1 MGGVVPE
8 PRKAVMISVEPS
20 WADQSGTLQ
29 TIPARME
36 NKSAGGA
43 CIRIKKQ
50 IVVGAKLSVKCRWDQ
65 FVGIAKYCRSDG
77 QEYLV
82 GIQREKA
89 KNAVLDLG
97 DGAGRAVVPFQ
108 VVVRNSSATVSTAKI
123 APAPPAPRESK
134 LDDVVVAKL
143 SVETAPI
150 VRIAS
155 VEAIMPRIAVT
166 QAPGDNKGL
175 GISPIP
181 EFQFTGLKEIKPK
194 HSRKRKGKEKKHMQL
209 KWLDLAYS
217 HVKQDEPAAN
227 SNGNATANIEKEIPA
242 PQINSQVPPQ
252 APPPVVQSAE
262 AIAVA
267 PTPERVAGFQVELL
281 PIEDIYRAAGI
292 ANPRKGYS
300 IHKVVEMLHSEHIRG
315 LSKQM
320 KRAAVLMALDAAGIP
335 VDAILQD
342 AKARQDA
349 LKFYE
354 AEQKKQVKAEL
365 ARKTEENIQIQA
377 ELERVKEHYM
387 SRISRNLDAVAREKT
402 KFSNWLT
409 TKETESQGMSEAVEM
424 CLKPAPPE
432 PVSVPAS
439 TASLVEAGAKPV

>member
-1 MGGVVPE
+1 VPE
-8 PRKAVMISVEPS
+8 PRKAVMISVEAS

-36 NKSAGGA
+36 NKSTGGA

-50 IVVGAKLSVKCRWDQ
+50 IVVGAKLSVKWRWDQ

-82 GIQREKA
+82 GIQREMA
-89 KNAVLDLG
+89 KKAVLDLG
-97 DGAGRAVVPFQ
+97 DGAGRAAVPFQ
-108 VVVRNSSATVSTAKI
+108 VVVRNSTATVSTVKI
-123 APAPPAPRESK
+123 APAPSAPRESK
-134 LDDVVVAKL
+134 LDDVVAAKL
-143 SVETAPI
+143 DWETEPI

-155 VEAIMPRIAVT
+155 VEAVMPLIAVT
-166 QAPGDNKGL
+166 QAPSDNKGH

-181 EFQFTGLKEIKPK
+181 EFEFTGLKEVKPK
-194 HSRKRKGKEKKHMQL
+194 QSRNRKGKGKKHMQL

-217 HVKQDEPAAN
+217 HNKQNESVAT
-227 SNGNATANIEKEIPA
+227 SNGNTNASSEKEVPA
-242 PQINSQVPPQ
+242 PQVASPVAAQVPQ
-252 APPPVVQSAE
+252 QVAPPAE
-262 AIAVA
+262 TIAVDH
-267 PTPERVAGFQVELL
+267 PPESVASFQVEFL
-281 PIEDIYRAAGI
+281 PIEEIYRAAGI
-292 ANPRKGYS
+292 INPRKGYS
-300 IHKVVEMLHSEHIRG
+300 IHKVVEMLHSEHIRA

-349 LKFYE
+349 LKSYE
-354 AEQKKQVKAEL
+354 GEQKKQVKAEL

-409 TKETESQGMSEAVEM
+409 TKEAESQGMSEAVEM